1 MAGDSICFFVPNT
14 DDYQPANIAINSR
27 DTPHREQNI
36 TFDPGLRVTDGKL
49 CIPPSFYSFPDK
61 GQFIVGYVLTS
72 KAHGNVPR
80 RIVAGIEIS
89 NGRVYGISL
98 TDREAAR

>member
-1 MAGDSICFFVPNT
+1 MSENRICFLVPNA
-14 DDYQPANIAINSR
+14 DDYQPANIAINPR
-27 DTPHREQNI
+27 GTPHREKKI
-36 TFDPGLRVTDGKL
+36 TFDPTLRVTDGKL

-72 KAHGNVPR
+72 KAQSNVPR

-89 NGRVYGISL
+89 DSRVYGIPL